1 MSVLILRVSE
11 RERLDN
17 CLIKEGNIMF
27 KGCYTAMVTPFDKE
41 GQIDEAK
48 FRELI
53 DFQIE
58 NGVTGLVP
66 CGCTGEAA
74 TLNHNEQK
82 KLIKI
87 AIEAVNKRVPV
98 LAGTGS
104 NSTQEALELTEYAKK
119 SGADGALIITPYYNK
134 PTPKGQII
142 HYESI
147 AKAVDIPIVLY
158 NVPSR
163 TGICMLPETI
173 ATLNK
178 IENIVAVKEASGSL
192 EQVSQILSLCDIT
205 VLSGD
210 DALTIPMMSIGAAGV
225 VSVAGNII
233 PEEISAMVAAFIEGD
248 VTRAKELHHKLYPV
262 FKAMFIETNP
272 ISVKTAMKFM
282 NVLNGALRLPL
293 CAMTESNETKLKEA
307 LIEAGLIGR

>member
-1 MSVLILRVSE
+1 
-11 RERLDN
+11 
-17 CLIKEGNIMF
+17 
-27 KGCYTAMVTPFDKE
+27 
-41 GQIDEAK
+41 
-48 FRELI
+48 
-53 DFQIE
+53 
-58 NGVTGLVP
+58 
-66 CGCTGEAA
+66 
-74 TLNHNEQK
+74 
-82 KLIKI
+82 
-87 AIEAVNKRVPV
+87 
-98 LAGTGS
+98 
-104 NSTQEALELTEYAKK
+104 
-119 SGADGALIITPYYNK
+119 
-134 PTPKGQII
+134 
-142 HYESI
+142 
-147 AKAVDIPIVLY
+147 
-158 NVPSR
+158 
-163 TGICMLPETI
+163 MLPETI

-210 DALTIPMMSIGAAGV
+210 DALTIPMMSIGAEGV

-233 PEEISAMVAAFIEGD
+233 PEEISSMVAAFIEGD

-282 NVLNGALRLPL
+282 NILNGALRLPL